1 MFILL
6 SVMLASI
13 IKYSKNLPDEDILI
27 FLNDGEIKEL
37 ENNSLKGNI
46 FESRDVRNIY
56 SLEIKVNEE
65 GLTKYNRIEVKRNP
79 NEYLITISNEDYR
92 VLKEKGLIGTRP
104 DTYFK
109 IDIMS
114 EYAANQDEE
123 FRNWLRNITSRW
135 ENRDRIIE
143 KMKREGV

>member
-1 MFILL
+1 
-6 SVMLASI
+6 MLASI

-37 ENNSLKGNI
+37 ENNSLKGSI

-65 GLTKYNRIEVKRNP
+65 ELTRYNRIEVKRSP
-79 NEYLITISNEDYR
+79 NEYLISIGNEDYR
-92 VLKEKGLIGTRP
+92 ALKEKGLIGTRP
-104 DTYFK
+104 DTHSK

-123 FRNWLRNITSRW
+123 FTRYLRSINSKW
-135 ENRDRIIE
+135 KNRDRIIE
-143 KMKREGV
+143 KMKKERL